1 MGINC
6 REKNLASFAKFSSR
20 GHLFSDLLRHLLL
33 ATFHFFEKNVYFLFF
48 YFFPIISKC
57 PLLKYDRGPGIKL
70 QDFCSFKCIF

>member
-33 ATFHFFEKNVYFLFF
+33 ATFHCEKNVHFLFF
-48 YFFPIISKC
+48 YFFSYYNKMSPVKV
-57 PLLKYDRGPGIKL
+57 
-70 QDFCSFKCIF
+70 